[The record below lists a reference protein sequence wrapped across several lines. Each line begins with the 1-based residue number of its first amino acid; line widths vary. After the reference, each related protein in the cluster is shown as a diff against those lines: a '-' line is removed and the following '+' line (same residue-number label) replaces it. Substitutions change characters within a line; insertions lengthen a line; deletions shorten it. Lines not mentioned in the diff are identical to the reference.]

1 MPCPPSFSRIAA
13 MVIDPAIWAST
24 WALRSHRWTPYYG
37 ISSIKAMMQTS
48 HTMFG

>member
-1 MPCPPSFSRIAA
+1 MLCHPSISRIAA

-24 WALRSHRWTPYYG
+24 VALQSHRCTPYYG
-37 ISSIKAMMQTS
+37 NSSIKAMMQAS